1 MFFRGSYV
9 MIFYFG
15 FDNVFNFY
23 FELKILLNIMLDWN
37 EKKINEEIISCE
49 IIRMVEWLNWFV
61 KYKLKKK
68 YEFKLF
74 KIFKVWLI

>member
-1 MFFRGSYV
+1 M
-9 MIFYFG
+9 
-15 FDNVFNFY
+15 
-23 FELKILLNIMLDWN
+23 
-37 EKKINEEIISCE
+37 KKEINEEIISCE
-49 IIRMVEWLNWFV
+49 SIRMVEWLNWFV